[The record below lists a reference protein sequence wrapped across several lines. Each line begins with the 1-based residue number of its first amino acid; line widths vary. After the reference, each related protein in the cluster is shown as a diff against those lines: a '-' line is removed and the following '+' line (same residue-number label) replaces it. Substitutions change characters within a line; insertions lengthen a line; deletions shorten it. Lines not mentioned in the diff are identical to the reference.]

1 MVYRSWHDITQEKT
15 MNDQQNETNEA
26 PVTDKVRNPRQ
37 RTEKSIRSL
46 SLQEVDIALGGYEK
60 TIRMN
65 TESIKS
71 KLSSG
76 ATIPPDVLRDL
87 AIANKQKNRLI
98 LRRINLLLE
107 TGDPNVIELIDKF
120 CKLKPIKG

>member
-1 MVYRSWHDITQEKT
+1 MPEESIKPQTSHVSEQRKI
-15 MNDQQNETNEA
+15 
-26 PVTDKVRNPRQ
+26 RRQ
-37 RTEKSIRSL
+37 RDEKSIRSL
-46 SLQEVDIALGGYEK
+46 SLQEVDIALNGYDK

-71 KLSSG
+71 KLSTG
-76 ATIPPDVLRDL
+76 ATIPPEVLREL

-107 TGDPNVIELIDKF
+107 SGDSNVIDLIDKF
-120 CKLKPIKG
+120 CKLKPSKA